1 MAVTEKPILLKIP
14 AATEPTPPVA
24 PDTAIG
30 KVSMTPLSKI
40 DLTHAADVSPATPY
54 DIASNSDIAFGRWT
68 TQSAGTQIILPKPPL
83 TLIPSL

>member
-30 KVSMTPLSKI
+30 KVSMTPLSKM

-54 DIASNSDIAFGRWT
+54 DIAS
-68 TQSAGTQIILPKPPL
+68 
-83 TLIPSL
+83 